1 MVVFTEDSMEAN
13 IIDDPVSSLEDNN
26 EDSYT
31 TKSKYDAMKSHYEI
45 NKKLDESEIDTIAD
59 IAIYF
64 LRSILL
70 CFNEEHVDVD
80 EFDGDEGELIL
91 NISGG
96 DLAVLIGRH
105 GRTLDALQIVL
116 NSYMSNVLGFHY
128 PLIVDIEGY
137 KSRRKDKLE
146 ALAKNAALRVKK
158 THKHVSLPAMTP
170 YERRI
175 IHMSLMNDPSVTTH
189 SEGDEPE
196 RHVVVT
202 FINS

>member
-1 MVVFTEDSMEAN
+1 MEAN

-158 THKHVSLPAMTP
+158 AHKHVSLPAMTP

>member
-1 MVVFTEDSMEAN
+1 MEAN

-59 IAIYF
+59 IAINF

>member
-1 MVVFTEDSMEAN
+1 
-13 IIDDPVSSLEDNN
+13 
-26 EDSYT
+26 
-31 TKSKYDAMKSHYEI
+31 MKSHYEI

-59 IAIYF
+59 IAINF

-158 THKHVSLPAMTP
+158 AHKHVSLPAMTP

-202 FINS
+202 FIN

>member
-59 IAIYF
+59 IAINF

-158 THKHVSLPAMTP
+158 AHKHVSLPAMTP

-175 IHMSLMNDPSVTTH
+175 IHMSLMNDPPVTTH

-202 FINS
+202 FIN

>member
-1 MVVFTEDSMEAN
+1 MEAN

-59 IAIYF
+59 IAINF

-158 THKHVSLPAMTP
+158 AHKHVSLPAMTP

-202 FINS
+202 FIN

>member
-59 IAIYF
+59 IAINF

-158 THKHVSLPAMTP
+158 AHKHVSLPAMTP

>member
-59 IAIYF
+59 IAINF

-158 THKHVSLPAMTP
+158 AHKHVSLPAMTP

-202 FINS
+202 FIN

>member
-1 MVVFTEDSMEAN
+1 MEAN

-59 IAIYF
+59 IAINF

-158 THKHVSLPAMTP
+158 AHKHVSLPAMTP

>member
-59 IAIYF
+59 IAINF

-116 NSYMSNVLGFHY
+116 NSYMSNVLDFHY

-158 THKHVSLPAMTP
+158 AHKHVSLPAMTP

-202 FINS
+202 FIN

>member
-1 MVVFTEDSMEAN
+1 MEAN

>member
-1 MVVFTEDSMEAN
+1 MEAN

-31 TKSKYDAMKSHYEI
+31 TKSKYDTMKSHYEI

-59 IAIYF
+59 IAINF

-158 THKHVSLPAMTP
+158 AHKHVSLPAMTP

-202 FINS
+202 FIN

>member
-1 MVVFTEDSMEAN
+1 MEAN

-59 IAIYF
+59 IAINF

-158 THKHVSLPAMTP
+158 VHKHVSLPAMTP

-202 FINS
+202 FIN

>member
-1 MVVFTEDSMEAN
+1 MEAN
-13 IIDDPVSSLEDNN
+13 SIDDPVSSLEDNN

-59 IAIYF
+59 IAINF

-158 THKHVSLPAMTP
+158 AHKHVSLPAMTP

-202 FINS
+202 FIN

>member
-1 MVVFTEDSMEAN
+1 MEAN

-59 IAIYF
+59 IAINF

-116 NSYMSNVLGFHY
+116 NSYMSNVLDFHY

-158 THKHVSLPAMTP
+158 AHKHVSLPAMTP

-202 FINS
+202 FIN